1 MLAHEISY
9 FYKNN
14 NYIDESE
21 FINDLDKDSLAI
33 VSKIESLNLSDE
45 YNNNLILDYFNAIE
59 EKNINDECD
68 RLTKLMNEETDLE
81 KKAKLGQRILELVVR
96 REKNVE

>member
-1 MLAHEISY
+1 MDMEMKEILTQILSR
-9 FYKNN
+9 FDKLETRMDNMEKSNN
-14 NYIDESE
+14 THFD
-21 FINDLDKDSLAI
+21 
-33 VSKIESLNLSDE
+33 
-45 YNNNLILDYFNAIE
+45 AIE

-96 REKNVE
+96 REKNV